1 MILENKTNQFQ
12 TVVLKDGS
20 TISVRPYRDVE
31 VPTNTE
37 FNSEVFKELKS
48 VEQTEVITKKQ
59 KGN

>member
-12 TVVLKDGS
+12 TIVLKDGS
-20 TISVRPYRDVE
+20 TVSVSPYRDVA
-31 VPTNTE
+31 VPADTE

-48 VEQTEVITKKQ
+48 VEQTEVTKKQ